1 MKTLLIK
8 VAYAS
13 YSYKLFNEP
22 VSWSQASN
30 ACRIYTTSSLAKV
43 TSKEAT
49 DLINEELSRSK
60 KTQFWIEAFGPWHLV
75 KRE

>member
-1 MKTLLIK
+1 MKTVLVN
-8 VAYAS
+8 VASAG

-43 TSKEAT
+43 TSPEAT
-49 DLINEELSRSK
+49 ALIKKELQRSK
-60 KTQFWIEAFGPWHLV
+60 KTQFWIEAFGAWHL
-75 KRE
+75 